1 MHILIIAGNTRSLIA
16 NRGDLIKE
24 MKRRGHQVTALVPE
38 YDFMPEIEQ
47 LAIPYRKISLSRSTV
62 NPLAEMRS
70 RKELERIIREI
81 APDKVFAY
89 TIKPVVQGVPAAR
102 QAGVKQVYAM
112 ITGMGYL
119 FTGETLRQRILRFIA
134 VQLYRRA
141 LNKCT
146 GIFFQNPDDI
156 ALFSDLGIVSE
167 DDCRIWMTNGSGVN
181 MGHFSGSYV
190 DEGREMGSSG
200 DGESSG
206 ENAPD
211 LPTTRPP
218 NRTEQRLK
226 TLELPSEFGN
236 KSLNLSIPLPPDWP
250 NQRSENPNKPIRFL
264 VIARLLKD
272 KGIMEFVK
280 AAEELKATYEEGVKF
295 TVVGPYDPNLP
306 HAVRREDYDAWMKG
320 DVVEFMGQQSD
331 VRPFIAD
338 CDVYV
343 LPSYREGTPRS
354 VLEAM
359 AMGKAVVTT
368 DTPGCRE
375 TVNEGENGFLV
386 PAREWKPLFE
396 ALECF
401 VNQPEL
407 IAQMGV
413 KSYQLCEEKYE
424 VGKVNEGI
432 VKTMGL

>member
-1 MHILIIAGNTRSLIA
+1 MSSSHILFIAGNTRSLIA

-47 LAIPYRKISLSRSTV
+47 LGIPYRKISLSRSSV

-102 QAGVKQVYAM
+102 RAGVEEVYAM

-119 FTGETLRQRILRFIA
+119 FTGETLRQRLLRQVA

-156 ALFSDLGIVSE
+156 ALFKNLRIIGE
-167 DDCRIWMTNGSGVN
+167 DSPVTMTNGSGVN
-181 MGHFSGSYV
+181 MGHFAMGKRDEVKVNGSV
-190 DEGREMGSSG
+190 NG
-200 DGESSG
+200 
-206 ENAPD
+206 
-211 LPTTRPP
+211 
-218 NRTEQRLK
+218 TED
-226 TLELPSEFGN
+226 PS
-236 KSLNLSIPLPPDWP
+236 IC
-250 NQRSENPNKPIRFL
+250 FL
-264 VIARLLKD
+264 VIARLLRD
-272 KGIMEFVK
+272 KGIMEFVR
-280 AAEELKATYEEGVKF
+280 AAQELKSKHGDGVRF
-295 TVVGPYDPNLP
+295 VVVGPYDPNLP
-306 HAVRREDYDAWMKG
+306 FAVSREDYDVWMKG
-320 DVVEFMGQQSD
+320 NVVAFMGKQSD
-331 VRPFIAD
+331 VRPFIND

-359 AMGKAVVTT
+359 AMGRPVVTT

-375 TVNEGENGFLV
+375 TVVEGENGFLV
-386 PAREWKPLFE
+386 PAGEWKPLAE
-396 ALECF
+396 AMERF
-401 VNQPEL
+401 IHQPGL
-407 IAQMGV
+407 IADMGE

-432 VKTMGL
+432 LRTMGI